1 MMYRNS
7 ANNQKGAALIF
18 VMIGLA
24 LLTLVGIAMTFQA
37 STDYNISNN
46 FITAQQALA
55 IADGG
60 INAGKAYLKGKDFSD
75 VLARTSDVP
84 AYTSE
89 AQPIEGT
96 LAARNPITRLTAR
109 TAKFDSYST
118 VQSPTA
124 LPVLGG
130 ATQVLSGSKWVV
142 KGIIGQPGGTPLG
155 DGLFFAKLT
164 DNNDE
169 VGVQNYSV
177 DIDHKVFLRSIGV
190 HRVFQSD
197 KASAAGKTQASVAVI
212 EALFKRDMSFNIKSP
227 FALEGENA
235 GATFSGDSFTI
246 DGRNYNGLTPEQARS
261 GGGNPSWVGAVPG
274 IGTMYDGAN
283 GLADESIK
291 GSLSGNQN
299 DNVKG
304 VDPNGIPASPAV
316 SDTTDSVKSGGD
328 SAHVLDPNWVG
339 NFVNLVKGIADYKYP
354 GGTNLS
360 GSGAVLGTDEDP
372 KITYVDGDL
381 SISGSGGGSGVL
393 IVKGNLDYQ
402 GSFDYTGVII
412 VLGGNLDM
420 GGANKSIVG
429 GLFLANLQSSGN
441 NFSWGVPDFTIHGNS
456 NFYYRSDSIKLGWSL
471 LPLKVLSW
479 REVPPEL
486 DKN

>member
-1 MMYRNS
+1 MKHRSS
-7 ANNQKGAALIF
+7 ANNEKGAALIF

-46 FITAQQALA
+46 FVTSQQALA

-60 INAGKAYLKGKDFSD
+60 INAGKAYLKGKDFST
-75 VLARTSDVP
+75 VLAKTTDVP

-89 AQPIEGT
+89 SQPAEGT
-96 LAARNPITRLTAR
+96 LLARNPITRLAAR
-109 TAKFDSYST
+109 TAKFDGYST
-118 VQSPTA
+118 TQGAGA

-130 ATQVLSGSKWVV
+130 VTQALSGSKWVV
-142 KGIIGQPGGTPLG
+142 KGYIGQPGGTPLG

-169 VGVQNYSV
+169 VGVQNYNV
-177 DIDHKVFLRSIGV
+177 DSDDKVFLRSIGV
-190 HRVFQSD
+190 HQTFKSD
-197 KASAAGKTQASVAVI
+197 KASTSGKTQASVAVL
-212 EALFKRDMSFNIKSP
+212 EVLLKRDMSFNIKSP
-227 FALEGENA
+227 FALEGENV
-235 GATFSGDSFTI
+235 GANFSGNSFNI
-246 DGRNYNGLTPEQARS
+246 DGRNYNGMTPAQARS
-261 GGGNPSWVGAVPG
+261 GANGSWAGAVPG
-274 IGTMYDGAN
+274 IGTMFSGGN

-291 GSLSGNQN
+291 GSLANNQN
-299 DNVKG
+299 NNIVGTDG
-304 VDPNGIPASPAV
+304 NGLPATPSV
-316 SDTTDSVKSGGD
+316 VDTTSVVASGGD

-339 NFVNLVKGIADYKYP
+339 NFLSLVKGIADYNYA
-354 GGTNLS
+354 GGTSLT
-360 GSGAVLGTDEDP
+360 GSGVQLGTEADP

-381 SISGSGGGSGVL
+381 HVSGSGGGSGVL

-429 GLFLANLQSSGN
+429 GLFLADLQKSGSN
-441 NFSWGVPDFTIHGNS
+441 YSWGVPNFNIHGNS
-456 NFYYRSDSIKLGWSL
+456 NFYFRSDSIKLGWSL